1 MRNFWDE
8 RFDTDELIYG
18 ANPNKFLKLYIDNNT
33 PSNILLPGEGEGRN
47 AIYAAKQGWKV
58 TAHDGSEV
66 AKEKALALAEK
77 NGLSIDYIVSDIL
90 DLKLSQQ
97 FDAIGLIFMHLPPSI
112 RRDAHRLLID
122 YLAPGGSIFME
133 MFSKEQINN
142 ESGGPKN
149 IDMLYSLY
157 DLREDF
163 KLLNIVSAEDAI
175 TTLDEGE
182 HHQGKANIIRLIA
195 TKRF

>member
-8 RFDTDELIYG
+8 RFDTEELIYG
-18 ANPNKFLKLYIDNNT
+18 TNPNKFLKLYIDHNS

-47 AIYAAKQGWKV
+47 AIYAAKQGWNV

-66 AKEKALALAEK
+66 AKNKALSLAKKE
-77 NGLSIDYIVSDIL
+77 GLNFNYIVSDIL

-97 FDAIGLIFMHLPPSI
+97 FDAIGLIFMHLPSSI

-142 ESGGPKN
+142 ETGGPKN
-149 IDMLYSLY
+149 IDMLYSLD
-157 DLREDF
+157 DLKEDF
-163 KLLNIVSAEDAI
+163 KSLNIVSAEEII
-175 TTLDEGE
+175 TTLDEGD

-195 TKRF
+195 TK